1 MFTFKTT
8 KSGINYKRR
17 QQKGEVDIF
26 KKQQM
31 DELESLQHQIKD
43 ELNCKDNNIYG
54 FTLNLSYTT
63 MKEIWQQIK
72 LTNVHLIGGEN
83 TEISLSIYVD
93 PLPCDVKSVWIFLA
107 ILPSSGP

>member
-31 DELESLQHQIKD
+31 DEFESLQHQIKD

-63 MKEIWQQIK
+63 MREIWQQIK
-72 LTNVHLIGGEN
+72 LTNAHLIGGEN
-83 TEISLSIYVD
+83 SELNLSIYVD
-93 PLPCDVKSVWIFLA
+93 PLPSGVNSVWIFLA
-107 ILPSSGP
+107 ILQNN